1 MKEKIKKLVNSRTV
15 IHIKTLEQLKE
26 LDNVVAKL
34 NIRPILG
41 DKSHEIKTGNFCVR
55 INNYGCMWGYRDYYN
70 DKGYNII
77 EFEDLLKNKCIVI
90 YQKEN
95 EVIALDK
102 RTGKK
107 AVAKC
112 NPRDTF
118 DFDIG
123 AKLALERLTK
133 KVTFRALCIESDDN
147 IGNSYFTKGKVYE
160 FVNGVTTWDPGFNSC
175 KYLSYEDF
183 TERNRTWESKFV
195 ELKDG
200 DNPEEILKRHSL
212 LNTKICITEVTD
224 PNEYFTV
231 GRIYEIR
238 DGFIVADDGVSYP
251 RCKPLRGIENARAYF
266 SGDRR
271 KRDKVYCSFEPIKFV
286 EVVE

>member
-1 MKEKIKKLVNSRTV
+1 MKEKIKKLVNSKTV
-15 IHIKTLEQLKE
+15 IHIKTPEQLK
-26 LDNVVAKL
+26 KL
-34 NIRPILG
+34 NEVVRELGLSPIS
-41 DKSHEIKTGNFCVR
+41 DNYATNIAIGNFCVH
-55 INNYGCMWGYRDYYN
+55 ICKPYCMWCDSDYYIFE
-70 DKGYNII
+70 GYKVI
-77 EFEDLLKNKCIVI
+77 EFEDLLKNNCIVI
-90 YQKEN
+90 YQKDN

-123 AKLALERLTK
+123 AKLAFGRLTK

-147 IGNSYFTKGKVYE
+147 IENSYFTKGKVYE

-183 TERNRTWESKFV
+183 IERNYTWEYKFA

-231 GRIYEIR
+231 GRIYEIK
-238 DGFIVADDGVSYP
+238 DGFIVADDGISYP

-266 SGDRR
+266 SGDIR
-271 KRDKVYCSFEPIKFV
+271 KRNEVYCAFEPIKFV